1 MRVSIARPKSIFKVD
16 RFLIPYRVYENE
28 GPHVICINGVQQSMA
43 MWQTLVSRFQSDY
56 RIVLFDFPGQGKA
69 RTLFG
74 PINVSLDEQV
84 QILHAVMDEAG
95 VSSDATMCAASWG
108 GVVAVAFAAKYRDR
122 IKKLLLASLGT
133 RPNKKMAE
141 TIKQGAG
148 MDVND
153 RERMAEILLKSFGD
167 DLPAQIK
174 HKIVAQFRTMKEQ
187 EVRAFYE
194 HGLFVISSKRLSD
207 LVDLKKVEAKTFLVN
222 GEKDAIIDSEDVK
235 FLASQIPGCEVRV
248 LKGVGHFLHMERED
262 VMDAYADILAF

>member
-69 RTLFG
+69 RTLSG

-84 QILHAVMDEAG
+84 QILQAVMDE
-95 VSSDATMCAASWG
+95 V
-108 GVVAVAFAAKYRDR
+108 
-122 IKKLLLASLGT
+122 
-133 RPNKKMAE
+133 
-141 TIKQGAG
+141 
-148 MDVND
+148 
-153 RERMAEILLKSFGD
+153 
-167 DLPAQIK
+167 
-174 HKIVAQFRTMKEQ
+174 

-207 LVDLKKVEAKTFLVN
+207 LVDLKKIKAKTFLVN

-235 FLASQIPGCEVRV
+235 FLASQIPGCEVRI

-262 VMDAYADILAF
+262 VVDAYADILAF